1 MFTKKSKTWLV
12 FISLIVLITFR
23 FITTRPVYKDGQN
36 IRITTTVLVDPIK
49 YERSQY
55 FKTAGLKV
63 YLPLIPE
70 IIYGDKIVIE
80 GTVNDRELINP
91 TLKNLEAGQN
101 NFLGIRHK
109 IISFYQSVL
118 PEPYAGLLAGI
129 TIGSKGGLT
138 NDFWNKVKNTG
149 VAHVVVASGMNVT
162 FVTAFLVN
170 FLVVFLPRRKSIP
183 FVILGI
189 LLYLFISGFEAPLVR
204 AAIMGI
210 VVFGAQE
217 TGRIVS
223 ASRAL
228 ILSACC
234 MLIIKPEWLIDI
246 GFILSFVATGS
257 ILIFEPKIRSKL
269 NFLPEVLKEGLSTS
283 LAAQIGV
290 TPILFV
296 TFGQFNILSPII
308 NGLILWT
315 VPFIMILGVIGG
327 VLGLVIPILGKLILY
342 ISYPLLWWFVSI
354 VTLLDF

>member
-170 FLVVFLPRRKSIP
+170 FLVVFYLVESRY
-183 FVILGI
+183 L
-189 LLYLFISGFEAPLVR
+189 LLY
-204 AAIMGI
+204 
-210 VVFGAQE
+210 
-217 TGRIVS
+217 
-223 ASRAL
+223 
-228 ILSACC
+228 
-234 MLIIKPEWLIDI
+234 
-246 GFILSFVATGS
+246 
-257 ILIFEPKIRSKL
+257 
-269 NFLPEVLKEGLSTS
+269 
-283 LAAQIGV
+283 
-290 TPILFV
+290 
-296 TFGQFNILSPII
+296 
-308 NGLILWT
+308 
-315 VPFIMILGVIGG
+315 
-327 VLGLVIPILGKLILY
+327 
-342 ISYPLLWWFVSI
+342 
-354 VTLLDF
+354 